1 MNRTTTDQLPGRA
14 GGTPVVPPVSDPA
27 VGGRRRSSGGIVPV
41 LAFSGIVVAVMQTL
55 LVPVIKD
62 LPVLLNTTPGNATWV
77 MTATLLAG
85 AVSTPIMG
93 RLGDLYG
100 KRRMLLTSLAVM
112 VVGSLICGFTSD
124 LVTMIV
130 GRALQGF
137 AMGAIP
143 LGIGIMRDELP
154 RERLGSAMG
163 LMSSSI
169 GVGGGLALP
178 AAALVAQHADWHTLF
193 FGAAGL
199 GVLSMLL
206 TLLVVPETAV
216 RAQGRFDVAGA
227 IGLSAGL
234 VALLLPL
241 TKGSD
246 WGWGSP
252 TTLVLFGV
260 AVLILVLWGV
270 MELRLA
276 DPLVDLR
283 TTARREVLLTNLAS
297 ITVGVAFYAISLV
310 LPQLLQLP
318 TSTGYGLGQSMV
330 VAGLCM
336 APLGLTMMFV
346 APLYARIAARHG
358 PKVSLLLGM
367 LVIAIGYGAG
377 IGLMNAAWQT
387 VIIAVVVGAG
397 IGLAYSS
404 LPALIIG
411 AVDASETGAA
421 NGLNTLMRSIGT
433 SVSSAV
439 IGMVLAH
446 MSKSVGPVTVPTMA
460 GFRVSFLIAT
470 AAVLI
475 GVALACFLPSQRKVS
490 RPTPVAQSTD
500 GAAADAADTDGA
512 RGTARPAAEP
522 AAPIAATL
530 PAPADPP
537 ALAAPSAAAAAA
549 ELAGPSQ
556 LTESVGQLVPL
567 VKPAP
572 SWAQPVAERYTAPS
586 RPAPDGM
593 TAGVGAGDS
602 ADADA
607 AGFRGRVA
615 DTSGSPVPG
624 ASITLI
630 DRQGRQAGVTTAD
643 ADGRYAL
650 DAPSAGTYVLTGAA
664 PGHAPYAAS
673 ATYHG
678 KGGSTRVDL
687 ILAPTG
693 RLGGT
698 LLGGAE
704 GTPLVGGSIVVTD
717 AEGVVVTRT
726 TSGAEGNWHV
736 PQLPPGHYTLV
747 LSAVGHQP
755 QARAMELSG
764 GTPERQD
771 ARLQPTAAV
780 RGTVRGPGGRPL
792 ADAAVTL
799 VEDGTV
805 AGHTVTGPDGA
816 FAFSDLA
823 GLHYTLTA
831 AGYPPHSAPISLTAG
846 ASETLDLE
854 LAQQSTAAG

>member
-1 MNRTTTDQLPGRA
+1 MNRTTTDQHPGRTA
-14 GGTPVVPPVSDPA
+14 GAAAAPPVPDPA
-27 VGGRRRSSGGIVPV
+27 RGGRRRTSGGLVPV
-41 LAFSGIVVAVMQTL
+41 LAFAGIVVAVMQTL

-62 LPVLLNTTPGNATWV
+62 LPVLLDTAAGNATWV

-100 KRRMLLTSLAVM
+100 KRRMLLSSLAVM
-112 VVGSLICGFTSD
+112 VAGSLVCGFTSD
-124 LVTMIV
+124 LVIMIV

-216 RAQGRFDVAGA
+216 RAEGRFDVVGA
-227 IGLSAGL
+227 LGLSAGL
-234 VALLLPL
+234 VALLLPI

-252 TTLVLFGV
+252 ATLVLFGV
-260 AVLILVLWGV
+260 AALILVLWGV
-270 MELRLA
+270 LELRLA

-283 TTARREVLLTNLAS
+283 TTARREVLLTNLVS

-310 LPQLLQLP
+310 MPQLLQLP

-336 APLGLTMMFV
+336 APLGLTMMCV
-346 APLYARIAARHG
+346 APLYARIAARRG

-367 LVIAIGYGAG
+367 LVIAVGYGAG

-446 MSKSVGPVTVPTMA
+446 MSKNVGPVTVPTMA

-475 GVALACFLPSQRKVS
+475 GVALASFLPSQRKEP
-490 RPTPVAQSTD
+490 RPTLVAHS
-500 GAAADAADTDGA
+500 ADEAADTDVASGGWGGA
-512 RGTARPAAEP
+512 HPSALPATPATATPATP
-522 AAPIAATL
+522 AAPAAPLAAATAEP
-530 PAPADPP
+530 PAPSHQMA
-537 ALAAPSAAAAAA
+537 ALAKS
-549 ELAGPSQ
+549 
-556 LTESVGQLVPL
+556 
-567 VKPAP
+567 AP
-572 SWAQPVAERYTAPS
+572 SWAKPATGPHTAPARS
-586 RPAPDGM
+586 TSDTTTEG
-593 TAGVGAGDS
+593 TA
-602 ADADA
+602 A

-615 DTSGSPVPG
+615 DTSGGPVPG
-624 ASITLI
+624 ASVTLI
-630 DRQGRQAGVTTAD
+630 DRQGRQAGITTTD
-643 ADGRYAL
+643 TDGRYAL
-650 DAPSAGTYVLTGAA
+650 DAPAPGTYVLTGAA
-664 PGHAPYAAS
+664 PGRTPHATS
-673 ATYHG
+673 ATCRG
-678 KGGSTRVDL
+678 AGASPRVDL
-687 ILAPTG
+687 TLTSTG

-698 LLGGAE
+698 L
-704 GTPLVGGSIVVTD
+704 
-717 AEGVVVTRT
+717 R
-726 TSGAEGNWHV
+726 
-736 PQLPPGHYTLV
+736 
-747 LSAVGHQP
+747 
-755 QARAMELSG
+755 
-764 GTPERQD
+764 
-771 ARLQPTAAV
+771 PTATV
-780 RGTVRGPGGRPL
+780 RGTVRGPDGRPL

-816 FAFSDLA
+816 FTFTDLTLTDLS
-823 GLHYTLTA
+823 GGPHYTLTA
-831 AGYPPHSAPISLTAG
+831 TGYPPHAVPISVTAG
-846 ASETLDLE
+846 ASKTLDLE
-854 LAQQSTAAG
+854 LGAEEQRDAERHLSSSRT

>member
-1 MNRTTTDQLPGRA
+1 MTQMTTDQLPGRGA
-14 GGTPVVPPVSDPA
+14 GTTAEPPVPEA
-27 VGGRRRSSGGIVPV
+27 ATGGHRRTRGGIVPV

-62 LPVLLNTTPGNATWV
+62 LPVLLNTAPSNATWV

-124 LVTMIV
+124 LLIMIV

-178 AAALVAQHADWHTLF
+178 VAALVAQHADWHALF

-206 TLLVVPETAV
+206 TFLTVPESAV
-216 RAQGRFDVAGA
+216 RARGRFDVAGA
-227 IGLSAGL
+227 LGLSAGL
-234 VALLLPL
+234 VALLLPI

-252 TTLVLFGV
+252 STLGLFGI
-260 AVLILVLWGV
+260 AALILVLWGV
-270 MELRLA
+270 MELRIA

-297 ITVGVAFYAISLV
+297 ITIGVAFYAVSLV

-318 TSTGYGLGQSMV
+318 ESTGYGLGRSMV

-336 APLGLTMMFV
+336 APLGLTMMLV
-346 APLYARIAARHG
+346 APLYARIAARRG

-377 IGLMNAAWQT
+377 IGLMKAPWQT
-387 VIIAVVVGAG
+387 VIIAVVLGAG

-411 AVDASETGAA
+411 AVDPSETGAA

-439 IGMVLAH
+439 IGMVLAR
-446 MSKSVGPVTVPTMA
+446 MSQRMGPATVPTMA
-460 GFRVSFLIAT
+460 GFRVSFLIAA
-470 AAVLI
+470 AAVI
-475 GVALACFLPSQRKVS
+475 VGAALAFFLPSTRQTS
-490 RPTPVAQSTD
+490 RPTLVAQSTD
-500 GAAADAADTDGA
+500 GGDSGVIGDSGEGGGSGDIGESGA
-512 RGTARPAAEP
+512 GGVAGAGAE
-522 AAPIAATL
+522 
-530 PAPADPP
+530 
-537 ALAAPSAAAAAA
+537 AAAAAVPDVRA
-549 ELAGPSQ
+549 EPTATGPTAAESAGTLS
-556 LTESVGQLVPL
+556 
-567 VKPAP
+567 
-572 SWAQPVAERYTAPS
+572 
-586 RPAPDGM
+586 
-593 TAGVGAGDS
+593 
-602 ADADA
+602 
-607 AGFRGRVA
+607 GFSGRVL
-615 DTSGSPVPG
+615 DTSRTPIPG

-643 ADGRYAL
+643 ADGGYAL
-650 DAPSAGTYVLTGAA
+650 AAPAAGTYVLTGAA
-664 PGHAPYAAS
+664 PGHTPYAVS
-673 ATYHG
+673 AMYRG
-678 KGGSTRVDL
+678 EDVSARVDL
-687 ILAPTG
+687 ILAGTG
-693 RLGGT
+693 RLGGV
-698 LLGGAE
+698 LLGGPGPE
-704 GTPLVGGSIVVTD
+704 GAPLAGGGIVLTGAGGD
-717 AEGVVVTRT
+717 VVTRT
-726 TSGAEGNWHV
+726 TSGTDGSWDLAPV
-736 PQLPPGHYTLV
+736 PPGPYTLV
-747 LSAVGHQP
+747 LSAPGHQP
-755 QARAMELSG
+755 QARAVELSG
-764 GTPERQD
+764 GEPERQD
-771 ARLQPTAAV
+771 ARLQPTATV
-780 RGTVRGPGGRPL
+780 RGTVRGPNGRPL

-799 VEDGTV
+799 VEDGAV
-805 AGHTVTGPDGA
+805 AGHTVTGPDGV
-816 FAFSDLA
+816 FAFSELSGA
-823 GLHYTLTA
+823 HYTLTA
-831 AGYPPHSAPISLTAG
+831 AGFPPHAVPISLAG
-846 ASETLDLE
+846 GADEVLDLD
-854 LAQQSTAAG
+854 LAQPSAATR

>member
-1 MNRTTTDQLPGRA
+1 MTQMTTDQRPGRA
-14 GGTPVVPPVSDPA
+14 AGTAAAPPVPDEA
-27 VGGRRRSSGGIVPV
+27 VGGGHRRSRGGIVPV

-62 LPVLLNTTPGNATWV
+62 LPVLLNTAPSNATWV

-112 VVGSLICGFTSD
+112 VVGSLVCGFTSD
-124 LVTMIV
+124 LLTMIV

-178 AAALVAQHADWHTLF
+178 AAALVAQHANWHALF

-206 TLLVVPETAV
+206 TFLVVPESAV
-216 RAQGRFDVAGA
+216 RARGRFDVAGA
-227 IGLSAGL
+227 LGLSAGL
-234 VALLLPL
+234 VALLLPI

-252 TTLVLFGV
+252 TTLGLFGL
-260 AVLILVLWGV
+260 AALILVLWGV
-270 MELRLA
+270 MELRIA

-318 TSTGYGLGQSMV
+318 ESTGYGLGRSMV
-330 VAGLCM
+330 VAGLCV
-336 APLGLTMMFV
+336 APLGLTMMLV
-346 APLYARIAARHG
+346 APLYARIAARRG

-377 IGLMNAAWQT
+377 IGLMSAPWQT

-411 AVDASETGAA
+411 AVGPSETGAA

-446 MSKSVGPVTVPTMA
+446 MSQRVGPATVPTLA

-470 AAVLI
+470 AAVLV
-475 GVALACFLPSQRKVS
+475 GVVLASFLPSPGKAS
-490 RPTPVAQSTD
+490 RPTLVGQSSDSDASDASGD
-500 GAAADAADTDGA
+500 GVDSGVISGSGAGGVAAADA
-512 RGTARPAAEP
+512 EV
-522 AAPIAATL
+522 AAPDVPDVPTMLDVPTAT
-530 PAPADPP
+530 
-537 ALAAPSAAAAAA
+537 
-549 ELAGPSQ
+549 GP
-556 LTESVGQLVPL
+556 
-567 VKPAP
+567 
-572 SWAQPVAERYTAPS
+572 
-586 RPAPDGM
+586 
-593 TAGVGAGDS
+593 
-602 ADADA
+602 
-607 AGFRGRVA
+607 GFAGRVL
-615 DTSGSPVPG
+615 DTSGTPIPG

-630 DRQGRQAGVTTAD
+630 DRQGRQSGVTTAD

-650 DAPSAGTYVLTGAA
+650 AAPMADTYVLTGAA
-664 PGHAPYAAS
+664 PGHTPYAAS
-673 ATYHG
+673 AMYRG
-678 KGGSTRVDL
+678 EDASTRIDL
-687 ILAPTG
+687 ILAGTG
-693 RLGGT
+693 RLGGV

-704 GTPLVGGSIVVTD
+704 DTPLAGGSIVLTD
-717 AEGVVVTRT
+717 AGGEVVSRT
-726 TSGAEGNWHV
+726 ASGTDGSWDLATV
-736 PQLPPGHYTLV
+736 PPGPYTLV
-747 LSAVGHQP
+747 LSAPGHQP
-755 QARAMELSG
+755 QARAVELSG
-764 GTPERQD
+764 GEPDRQD
-771 ARLQPTAAV
+771 VRLQPTATV
-780 RGTVRGPGGRPL
+780 RGTVRGPNGRPL
-792 ADAAVTL
+792 GDAAVTL

-805 AGHTVTGPDGA
+805 AGHTVTGQDGVFA
-816 FAFSDLA
+816 FADLS
-823 GLHYTLTA
+823 GTHYTLTA
-831 AGYPPHSAPISLTAG
+831 AGFPPHAVPISLAG
-846 ASETLDLE
+846 GADETLDLD
-854 LAQQSTAAG
+854 LAQPSAATR